1 MKLLTINQHSILGK
15 EEGVCRLQGIQRI
28 ESTYIFVSLVRFMLL
43 HLKAVSAPTKSPSM
57 WAGAAVPRVS
67 CWVSTR
73 QWPGSG
79 FRYLELHARLAL
91 GPARRVYNHGYHCHA
106 CRHGERDLHQD
117 HFPLTHNWGIFE
129 EESSYFVIVN
139 CSLYIHSC
147 CYSMS

>member
-1 MKLLTINQHSILGK
+1 MFSGCK
-15 EEGVCRLQGIQRI
+15 GVQRI

-91 GPARRVYNHGYHCHA
+91 GPARRVYNMVIIVMHA
-106 CRHGERDLHQD
+106 DTGREIYIRITSRSHITGAYLRKNLHI
-117 HFPLTHNWGIFE
+117 L
-129 EESSYFVIVN
+129 SLSIVP
-139 CSLYIHSC
+139 CTYTVVATA
-147 CYSMS
+147 

>member
-1 MKLLTINQHSILGK
+1 
-15 EEGVCRLQGIQRI
+15 
-28 ESTYIFVSLVRFMLL
+28 
-43 HLKAVSAPTKSPSM
+43 M

-91 GPARRVYNHGYHCHA
+91 GPARRVYNMVIIVMHA
-106 CRHGERDLHQD
+106 DTGRDLHQD

>member
-1 MKLLTINQHSILGK
+1 
-15 EEGVCRLQGIQRI
+15 
-28 ESTYIFVSLVRFMLL
+28 
-43 HLKAVSAPTKSPSM
+43 M

-91 GPARRVYNHGYHCHA
+91 GPARRVYNMVIIVMHA
-106 CRHGERDLHQD
+106 DTGREIYIRITS
-117 HFPLTHNWGIFE
+117 PSHNWGIFE

-139 CSLYIHSC
+139 
-147 CYSMS
+147 